1 MSAPTLYKIRGNN
14 GDVLGSMRTKIF
26 SWFHVSRSQN
36 EAEFFNEVG
45 ELIVTDLIPY
55 CKGQQAG
62 EEPPTFKLSDVA
74 TIESSGG
81 EVQAAEF
88 VLCVQAYLK
97 NMAQSIKCCQNEK
110 TKALEKGDAGQA
122 KVQELDE
129 TISYFNEAQKNAHDA
144 IAFLKETFPAAP
156 LNKKQ
161 EIDAAVNRGISF
173 LQQNPDKEIVLQ
185 LSLGR
190 GQKLQ
195 WKTARAKDG
204 DQISLDFL
212 RAVKGGEDEMISEVL
227 GASIQRI
234 FTKAHQDPTISFQM
248 EIDPRPDCEIQQVA
262 LLPPKA
268 PC

>member
-1 MSAPTLYKIRGNN
+1 MFP
-14 GDVLGSMRTKIF
+14 
-26 SWFHVSRSQN
+26 VSRSQN

-45 ELIVTDLIPY
+45 KLIVTDLIPY
-55 CKGQQAG
+55 CKGQQEG
-62 EEPPTFKLSDVA
+62 VESPDFNLSDVA
-74 TIESSGG
+74 TIKSVGG
-81 EVQAAEF
+81 KVQAAEF
-88 VLCVQAYLK
+88 VLCVQAYLE
-97 NMAQSIKCCQNEK
+97 NMDQSIQYCQNDR

-122 KVQELDE
+122 EVQELDE

-144 IAFLKETFPAAP
+144 IAFLKETFPAVP

-190 GQKLQ
+190 KRLQ
-195 WKTARAKDG
+195 WQTACAKDG

-212 RAVKGGEDEMISEVL
+212 RAVKGGEDEMSPESL
-227 GASIQRI
+227 GASIQKI
-234 FTKAHQDPTISFQM
+234 FTKAHKDPTLSFQM
-248 EIDPRPDCEIQQVA
+248 KIDPHPDCGIQQVA

>member
-1 MSAPTLYKIRGNN
+1 MSAPTLYEIRGNN
-14 GDVLGSMRTKIF
+14 GDVLGSMETKIF

-36 EAEFFNEVG
+36 EAEFLNKVG

-55 CKGQQAG
+55 CKGQQAD
-62 EEPPTFKLSDVA
+62 EELPTFKLSDVA

-88 VLCVQAYLK
+88 VLCVQAYLE
-97 NMAQSIKCCQNEK
+97 NMEKSIKCCQNERD
-110 TKALEKGDAGQA
+110 KALEKGEAGKA
-122 KVQELDE
+122 EVQKLDE
-129 TISYFNEAQKNAHDA
+129 TISYFNEAQKNACDA
-144 IAFLKETFPAAP
+144 IAFLKETFPAVP

-190 GQKLQ
+190 SQKLQ
-195 WKTARAKDG
+195 WQTARAKDG

-212 RAVKGGEDEMISEVL
+212 RAVKGGEDEMSPKSL
-227 GASIQRI
+227 GASIQEI
-234 FTKAHQDPTISFQM
+234 FTKAHKDPAFSFRM
-248 EIDPRPDCEIQQVA
+248 EIDPRPDCGIQQVA